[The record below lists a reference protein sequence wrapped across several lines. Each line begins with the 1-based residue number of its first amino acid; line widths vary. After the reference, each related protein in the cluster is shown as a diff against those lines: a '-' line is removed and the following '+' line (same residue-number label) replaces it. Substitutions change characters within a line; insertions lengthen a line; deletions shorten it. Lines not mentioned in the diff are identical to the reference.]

1 MSQTFKRF
9 SRSSVL
15 AQSEVAKRREGARN
29 DKLPDTPKP
38 SMKEWQNRNII
49 LYAPLFIGV
58 SVGVTALGNG
68 MQEGGK

>member
-1 MSQTFKRF
+1 
-9 SRSSVL
+9 
-15 AQSEVAKRREGARN
+15 
-29 DKLPDTPKP
+29 
-38 SMKEWQNRNII
+38 MKEWQNRNII

>member
-1 MSQTFKRF
+1 LDKRAEL
-9 SRSSVL
+9 VKN
-15 AQSEVAKRREGARN
+15 AA
-29 DKLPDTPKP
+29 
-38 SMKEWQNRNII
+38 NRDICPAD